1 MEVRK
6 GYKKTDMGIV
16 PEDWLVEPFQNFF
29 SFISYGFTN
38 PMPTAQSGIYMVT
51 AKDINNGK
59 LQFDTARFTTE
70 EAYRT
75 LLTDKSRPKKGDLLL
90 TKDGALGRVALVDD
104 RVICI
109 NQSVAIIRLNN
120 KAVPGFIK
128 VLLESPV
135 YQQRMLED
143 AGGTTIKHIYITIVD
158 KMPIVLPP
166 THAEQEAIA
175 EALSDADALIESLE
189 TLLAKKRQVKQGA
202 MSELLSGKRR
212 VVESGEWE
220 ETSLGELG
228 KIYRGVSYNP
238 SNDLSPSDTDTTI
251 RLLRSNNIQESTV
264 VFSDMQ
270 YVDFGKVSNEQ
281 IMRKNDV
288 LICMANGSKSLV
300 GKAGRFSNEDGYKYT
315 FGAFMGCFR
324 PNVQAVNPD
333 FSFYLFLTEQYRSH
347 IAILLAGSS
356 INNLTPSNVEAF
368 TIKIPVDLAEQ
379 TAIAEILSD
388 MDAEIRAVEEK
399 LSKAR
404 AVKAGMMSE
413 LLTGRVRLV

>member
-6 GYKKTDMGIV
+6 GYKKTEMGIV

-38 PMPTAQSGIYMVT
+38 PMPTVQSGIYMVT

-120 KAVPGFIK
+120 KAVPEFIK

-175 EALSDADALIESLE
+175 EALSDADTLIESLE
-189 TLLAKKRQVKQGA
+189 TLLAKKRQVKQGV
-202 MSELLSGKRR
+202 MSELLSGERR
-212 VVESGEWE
+212 LPGFSGEWSE
-220 ETSLGELG
+220 KKLGDLVILSKAGVNPASSPETLFAHFSLPAFDAGAMPVLENGDQIGSNKFLVPENAVMIS
-228 KIYRGVSYNP
+228 KLNPRIPRIWAPTYIPDNAVCSTEFLVLIPRENVNRNFLAVLCWSPIVSYQMELHAIGTTGSHQRINP
-238 SNDLSPSDTDTTI
+238 LQALAIEVKVPST
-251 RLLRSNNIQESTV
+251 
-264 VFSDMQ
+264 
-270 YVDFGKVSNEQ
+270 
-281 IMRKNDV
+281 
-288 LICMANGSKSLV
+288 
-300 GKAGRFSNEDGYKYT
+300 
-315 FGAFMGCFR
+315 
-324 PNVQAVNPD
+324 
-333 FSFYLFLTEQYRSH
+333 
-347 IAILLAGSS
+347 
-356 INNLTPSNVEAF
+356 
-368 TIKIPVDLAEQ
+368 LAEQ

>member
-6 GYKKTDMGIV
+6 GYKQTEVGII
-16 PEDWLVEPFQNFF
+16 PEDWDIRPLGSVVTFLDGQRRPVKDSDRAKMRGEIPYYGASGIVDYVNDYLFDDDLILLGEDGENIVSRNTRLAFRVYGKIWVNNHAHVLKPLPH
-29 SFISYGFTN
+29 ISIGYLTDFLESLNYESYNSG
-38 PMPTAQSGIYMVT
+38 TAQP
-51 AKDINNGK
+51 K
-59 LQFDTARFTTE
+59 LNKQTC
-70 EAYRT
+70 Y
-75 LLTDKSRPKKGDLLL
+75 K
-90 TKDGALGRVALVDD
+90 
-104 RVICI
+104 I
-109 NQSVAIIRLNN
+109 SVA
-120 KAVPGFIK
+120 
-128 VLLESPV
+128 
-135 YQQRMLED
+135 
-143 AGGTTIKHIYITIVD
+143 
-158 KMPIVLPP
+158 LPP
-166 THAEQEAIA
+166 TLAEQEAIA

-189 TLLAKKRQVKQGA
+189 SLLAKKRQVKQGA
-202 MSELLSGKRR
+202 MSELPSGKRR

-238 SNDLSPSDTDTTI
+238 SNDLSSSDTDTTV
-251 RLLRSNNIQESTV
+251 RLLRSNNVQESTV

-270 YVDFGKVSNEQ
+270 YVGVDKVSKDQ
-281 IMRKNDV
+281 IMQKNDV

-379 TAIAEILSD
+379 SAIAEILND
-388 MDAEIRAVEEK
+388 MDAEITALEAK

-404 AVKAGMMSE
+404 DVKAGMMSE
-413 LLTGRVRLV
+413 LLTGRVRFAP